1 MILAPPT
8 NKRRK
13 LNEIPKE
20 IFTNIIKYM
29 KWTDLI
35 TLFDL
40 LDMEILKSWWSAK
53 TISIKTSE
61 ELEML
66 LKTPKKFI
74 GNLAHSIDLSQ
85 YSVDDLELKF
95 ISEYFTSIKMINLS
109 NQSNITSDGIKYLQI
124 HQIERLSLRNS
135 NIQDS
140 FCSILAS
147 FSHLTHIDLS
157 QTPITETGILCLF
170 QSDNLIEKLK
180 HLSISRCYSIN
191 IPLII
196 AALRERTI
204 NPKRMEYLDISYLD
218 LLFSTHVETIFKD
231 VVWSNLRTINI
242 KGCQDIPLK
251 SIRKIKEYIG
261 GNVNVINNSRLEDHS
276 FEGIRAYL
284 MGLYSLQ

>member
-1 MILAPPT
+1 
-8 NKRRK
+8 
-13 LNEIPKE
+13 
-20 IFTNIIKYM
+20 M